1 MRISDWSSD
10 VCSSDLGTKVER
22 VYVNPDESELIRDRD
37 FGAGLANHARGH
49 HYVVELSCGLLSHAF
64 YMLGKYGCDVECI
77 DLFGVDEESIDF
89 NKIVRDYIPADIQAR
104 GEEVET
110 VRLVGDAL
118 VEAIKRKLVEESF
131 EVSDAKTA
139 ASIAEEQNGR
149 T

>member
-1 MRISDWSSD
+1 
-10 VCSSDLGTKVER
+10 
-22 VYVNPDESELIRDRD
+22 
-37 FGAGLANHARGH
+37 
-49 HYVVELSCGLLSHAF
+49 
-64 YMLGKYGCDVECI
+64 MLGKYGCDVECI

-139 ASIAEEQNGR
+139 DSIAEELADVQEVIDALR
-149 T
+149 SEEHTSELQSLMRISYDVFCLKK

>member
-1 MRISDWSSD
+1 
-10 VCSSDLGTKVER
+10 
-22 VYVNPDESELIRDRD
+22 
-37 FGAGLANHARGH
+37 
-49 HYVVELSCGLLSHAF
+49 
-64 YMLGKYGCDVECI
+64 MLGKYGCDVECI

-139 ASIAEEQNGR
+139 DSIAEELRSEASRVGKECVSTCRSRWSPYN
-149 T
+149 

>member
-1 MRISDWSSD
+1 MLRPPPRSTRSDTLFPYTTLFRSF
-10 VCSSDLGTKVER
+10 VAE
-22 VYVNPDESELIRDRD
+22 
-37 FGAGLANHARGH
+37 LANHAREH
-49 HYVVELSCGLLSHAF
+49 HYVVELSGGLLSHAF

-139 ASIAEEQNGR
+139 DSIAEELA
-149 T
+149 